1 MKTQFITELP
11 PHWQDTALIFE
22 ALGSPVRQRIL
33 LIFEAGE
40 EITIK
45 QVTELFSLSR
55 TSIAFH
61 LNALEKAGL
70 LQRRAAGREVFYR
83 LSTEPIEQA
92 LESVLKYIREEI

>member
-11 PHWQDTALIFE
+11 IHWQDTALIFE

-33 LIFEAGE
+33 LIFEADE

-55 TSIAFH
+55 TPIAFH
-61 LNALEKAGL
+61 LNVLEKAGV

-83 LSTEPIEQA
+83 LSTTPIVCA
-92 LESVLKYIREEI
+92 LESVLKYVQEEI

>member
-11 PHWQDTALIFE
+11 THWQDTALIFE

-33 LIFEAGE
+33 LIFDAGE

-61 LNALEKAGL
+61 LAVLERAGI
-70 LQRRAAGREVFYR
+70 LQKRAAGREVFYR
-83 LSTEPIEQA
+83 LSPTPVVHA
-92 LESVLKYIREEI
+92 LESVLKYIQEEI